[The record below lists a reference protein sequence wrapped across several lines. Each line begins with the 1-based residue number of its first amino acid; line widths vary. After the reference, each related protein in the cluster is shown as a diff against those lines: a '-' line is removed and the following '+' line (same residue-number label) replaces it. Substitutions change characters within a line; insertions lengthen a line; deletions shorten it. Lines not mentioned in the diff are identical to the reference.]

1 MDFSD
6 RNDWV
11 ELYMVTGTRSR
22 SVAAKFFFQLAR
34 WRSTLSNSAITIE
47 IFGNSPRVLGPHPG
61 NFSVA

>member
-1 MDFSD
+1 
-6 RNDWV
+6 
-11 ELYMVTGTRSR
+11 MVTGTRIK

-47 IFGNSPRVLGPHPG
+47 IFGNSPRVLGPRPG